1 MGRQVTVLLLALA
14 AAYPLQD
21 LMTSFPVIFT
31 QQYPY
36 VPSFA
41 QFSGYLDI
49 PNSGGKS
56 LHYVFVESQN
66 NPETDPLVLW
76 LNGGPGC
83 SSLDGFF
90 YEHGPFL
97 FYEGNSLQPNPYAWN
112 MNASMIYL
120 EAPAGVGFSVIGD
133 AANNSTDDDITAHDN
148 LMALLQWFDKF
159 PEYDNHPFYI
169 TGESYGGVY
178 VPTLAYTII
187 EYNQEVSYSPIN
199 LMGIAVG
206 NGVTDWTYD
215 TTPALFWM
223 AWSHGMLPW
232 TFFDEY
238 QTACADPDST
248 ACGDIQ
254 GVMYSDYLYNTNIY
268 NLYGNC
274 TNTVGY
280 TGLEYTPWMHPAA
293 ISSVLENVP
302 CVDTGAANIYLNNAT
317 VQAAFH
323 IPANAPQQWGVC
335 TDMNYTSSPF
345 ASLWTYPTLIST
357 GLRIFI
363 YSGDVDG
370 SVPFWG
376 TREWIASLELN
387 MVQDHKSYYDSSNQV
402 AGYSEVY
409 DGLTFVSV
417 KGAGHMVP
425 QYKPEAAQI
434 MFRSFLFGVPL

>member
-1 MGRQVTVLLLALA
+1 MRRQVAVLLLALA
-14 AAYPLQD
+14 SAYPLQD
-21 LMTSFPVIFT
+21 LMTSFPVSLT

-56 LHYVFVESQN
+56 LHYVFIESQN

-97 FYEGNSLQPNPYAWN
+97 FYEGTTLQPNPYAWN
-112 MNASMIYL
+112 LNASMIYL
-120 EAPAGVGFSVIGD
+120 EAPAGVGFSVLGD
-133 AANNSTDDDITAHDN
+133 LANNSTNDYITAHDN

-159 PEYDNHPFYI
+159 PEYANHEFYI

-178 VPTLAYTII
+178 VPTLAYSIV
-187 EYNQEVSYSPIN
+187 EYNQEVGYSAIN
-199 LMGIAVG
+199 LIGIAVG
-206 NGVTDWTYD
+206 NGVTDWEYD
-215 TTPALFWM
+215 TAPAMFWM
-223 AWSHGMLPW
+223 GWSHGMFPW
-232 TFFDEY
+232 SFFTQY
-238 QTACADPDST
+238 QAACANVFSDS
-248 ACGDIQ
+248 CQVQQ
-254 GVMYSDYLYNTNIY
+254 GIMYSTYMNNINMY

-274 TNTVGY
+274 TNTIGY
-280 TGLEYTPWMHPAA
+280 AGLEYTPWMHPAA
-293 ISSVLENVP
+293 IHSVTENVP
-302 CVDTGAANIYLNNAT
+302 CIDSGAANTYLNNAT
-317 VQAAFH
+317 VQEAFH
-323 IPANAPQQWGVC
+323 ISSDASLPWGIC
-335 TDMNYTSSPF
+335 ADLNYTTSPS
-345 ASLWTYPTLIST
+345 ASLWTYPTLISV

-376 TREWIASLELN
+376 TREWIASLDLE
-387 MVQDHKSYYDSSNQV
+387 MTQDHTSYHDSTGQV

-409 DGLTFVSV
+409 NGLTFVSV

-425 QYKPEAAQI
+425 QYKPEAALQ